1 MRNRWLLTGMM
12 LTVLAAVPAE
22 AQSASSGMSDTYL
35 ETRVTDLETQLRN
48 ANGRLEQAEWQ
59 NKQLRSSLERMQTDL
74 EQRLGQLEH
83 QTPPL
88 AALPPG
94 AAQAGLMNPGM
105 ATRSATPPMQATMP
119 PTMPP
124 TRPLTTGNVVYTNAP
139 TSASAST
146 YPAPATDIDALTER
160 DPRTLPPDRNL
171 TADNLPGGKPV
182 TGQLGKLYM
191 SGGQVKGADRD
202 SVVPTLPPKPAGY
215 GLTVAEQYDQAFQML
230 RESNFGGAEEAFKGF
245 LAKNPQDKL
254 VDNAKYWLG
263 ETYYARGKFDAA
275 AVAFA
280 DAYQTAPKG
289 SKAAESLF
297 KLGMSL
303 EGLNKHED
311 ACTTFGE
318 VKTQFPR
325 APLTVK
331 TRVEQEV
338 KKLKCK

>member
-1 MRNRWLLTGMM
+1 MRKRWLLTGM
-12 LTVLAAVPAE
+12 LLAVVSAMPSE
-22 AQSASSGMSDTYL
+22 AQSAGSSGMSDTYL
-35 ETRVTDLETQLRN
+35 ETRVTDLETQLRS

-59 NKQLRSSLERMQTDL
+59 NKQLRSSLERMQADL

-83 QTPPL
+83 QAPPL
-88 AALPPG
+88 AALPPAVAPTG
-94 AAQAGLMNPGM
+94 AAQVGLMNPGL
-105 ATRSATPPMQATMP
+105 ASRSTPTT
-119 PTMPP
+119 PT
-124 TRPLTTGNVVYTNAP
+124 TRPLTTGNVVYSNPP
-139 TSASAST
+139 TTPLST
-146 YPAPATDIDALTER
+146 PDTDIDTLTER
-160 DPRTLPPDRNL
+160 DPRALPPDRNL
-171 TADNLPGGKPV
+171 TADNLPGGKAV

-215 GLTVAEQYDQAFQML
+215 GLTASEQYDQAFQML
-230 RESNFGGAEEAFKGF
+230 RESNFGGAEEAFKSF

-303 EGLNKHED
+303 EGLSKHED

-318 VKTQFPR
+318 VKVQFPR

-331 TRVEQEV
+331 TRVDQEV